1 MRWRRTPRGI
11 SCRALVELITAYL
24 DGALSA
30 AEAARFEAHLE
41 ACPDCSAYVAQF
53 VQTINVLG
61 SLPAEELDDEALEP
75 LLVAFRDCARER

>member
-11 SCRALVELITAYL
+11 SCRELVELITAYL

-30 AEAARFEAHLE
+30 PEAARFEAHLE
-41 ACPDCSAYVAQF
+41 TCPSCATYVAQF
-53 VQTINVLG
+53 ALTTNVLG

-75 LLVAFRDCARER
+75 LLLAFRDCVRER